1 MRSNSIWD
9 PNSKA
14 GNFRYKHSHISAGSS
29 HYEIEMKHFKIQ
41 TKEQKLLL
49 KLLLRQRAANKS
61 NCLLKI
67 PFFEKRL
74 LVITRENFNT
84 FSMSF

>member
-1 MRSNSIWD
+1 MQYGIQIQKQEIFVINIHITLQEVHIMRLKLDIL
-9 PNSKA
+9 K
-14 GNFRYKHSHISAGSS
+14 YK
-29 HYEIEMKHFKIQ
+29 
-41 TKEQKLLL
+41 QKNKSCCML

-67 PFFEKRL
+67 PLFEKRF
-74 LVITRENFNT
+74 LVIMRKNFNT